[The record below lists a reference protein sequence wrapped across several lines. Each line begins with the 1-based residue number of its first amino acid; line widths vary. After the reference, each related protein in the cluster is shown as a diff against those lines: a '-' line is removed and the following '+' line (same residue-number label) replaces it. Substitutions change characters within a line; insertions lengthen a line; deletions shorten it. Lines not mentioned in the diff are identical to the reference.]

1 MAELLKLTN
10 DYVFKSNFGYKGREN
25 TTRVLL
31 KDIFRK
37 DIKIVELDNN
47 TITEKEINDD
57 KIGIMDVKAIIDN
70 STVCDIEM
78 QVVRQKDIIQRILF
92 YWSKIFSKE
101 VKAGESYSQAKKT
114 ICILIANFELN
125 NLQDIKKYI
134 SRWNLREEEFT
145 KKVLTNMIDIYIIE
159 LPKVEKYGEIKGYK
173 NLNLWVKFINNP
185 EVFEMKE
192 EYKED
197 KDLKE
202 TVDAII
208 EARKN
213 LEKLSENEH
222 ACYLADLREKYIL
235 DQNSLLETGYS
246 EGLEA
251 GLEQGKKE
259 GIEQGKA
266 EQQKEIAKKML
277 DKNIPIDTI
286 VEVTGLSK
294 EEIEKLK

>member
-222 ACYLADLREKYIL
+222 ACYLADLREKYL
-235 DQNSLLETGYS
+235 
-246 EGLEA
+246 
-251 GLEQGKKE
+251 
-259 GIEQGKA
+259 
-266 EQQKEIAKKML
+266 
-277 DKNIPIDTI
+277 
-286 VEVTGLSK
+286 
-294 EEIEKLK
+294 